1 MHQGRTTHCIAGI
14 HLDLLFQQATQGPGG
29 QFVVV
34 VLARQHEGPFVFPR
48 LWGIGMPSLLLEELH
63 ERGKSLHAIRYATS
77 LIDPDGKGRHP
88 FCRSPVGIGSSPE
101 QHRRDFGLAPLQRT
115 DQRRFA
121 RPVVHFAVVAL
132 RIGIDTCLQQGFQ
145 CFPIPFSQRLEEVHP
160 AGLHREFIKRILTRK
175 QGAHPFGSALHGE
188 VERTPTGRVLL
199 VGVDLPTV
207 EQQCRRRITAHL
219 FRLELLQLLAGLP
232 LLLLRDPSFAEAGD
246 KTLLAGNLPCGI
258 GGAAAENVQ
267 GIVAVAVRGVEPL
280 PGVDQHGG
288 HRVVTVLHGLEQRR
302 RAASRT
308 RKVRTAFQQQ
318 PSRRGNRFFQSGY
331 PAAA

>member
-1 MHQGRTTHCIAGI
+1 
-14 HLDLLFQQATQGPGG
+14 
-29 QFVVV
+29 
-34 VLARQHEGPFVFPR
+34 
-48 LWGIGMPSLLLEELH
+48 MPSLLLEELH
-63 ERGKSLHAIRYATS
+63 ERGKSLHTVRNATA
-77 LIDPDGKGRHP
+77 LLDPDGKGRHP

-132 RIGIDTCLQQGFQ
+132 RIGIDSSLQQGFQ

-308 RKVRTAFQQQ
+308 RKVRSATQQQ
-318 PSRRGNRFFQSGY
+318 PCRRGNRFFQSGY

>member
-121 RPVVHFAVVAL
+121 RPVVHLTVVAL
-132 RIGIDTCLQQGFQ
+132 RIGIDSSLQQGFQ
-145 CFPIPFSQRLEEVHP
+145 CFPIPLAQCLEEVHP
-160 AGLHREFIKRILTRK
+160 AGLHREFIERILTRK
-175 QGAHPFGSALHGE
+175 QGTHPFGSALHGE

-199 VGVDLPTV
+199 VGVDLPAV

-246 KTLLAGNLPCGI
+246 KTLLAGDLPCGI

>member
-48 LWGIGMPSLLLEELH
+48 LRGVGVPSPLLEELH

-132 RIGIDTCLQQGFQ
+132 RIGIDSSLQQGFQ

-175 QGAHPFGSALHGE
+175 QGAHPFGSALCGE
-188 VERTPTGRVLL
+188 VEGPLAGRVFL
-199 VGVDLPTV
+199 VGVNLPAV
-207 EQQCRRRITAHL
+207 EQQRCRRVAAHL
-219 FRLELLQLLAGLP
+219 FRPELLQLLAGLP
-232 LLLLRDPSFAEAGD
+232 LLFLGDPPFAEAGD
-246 KTLLAGNLPCGI
+246 EALLAGNLPCGI
-258 GGAAAENVQ
+258 GSAAAENVQ

-288 HRVVTVLHGLEQRR
+288 HRVVTVLHGLDQRR

-308 RKVRTAFQQQ
+308 RKVRTAFQQP
-318 PSRRGNRFFQSGY
+318 PSCRGNLFFLCGH

>member
-132 RIGIDTCLQQGFQ
+132 RIGIDSSLQQGFQ
-145 CFPIPFSQRLEEVHP
+145 CFPIPFSQHLEEVHP

-308 RKVRTAFQQQ
+308 RKVRSATQQQ
-318 PSRRGNRFFQSGY
+318 PCRRGNRFFQSGY